1 VPYRI
6 VFTREARDQLDQLY
20 TYISAAS
27 DVETASRFVNGIIDH
42 IATLEEFPKRGTPR
56 VDICSDLRT
65 LSWRRRVTIA
75 FVVEQLDVVVIG
87 IFYGGR
93 DFETLLKDE

>member
-1 VPYRI
+1 
-6 VFTREARDQLDQLY
+6 
-20 TYISAAS
+20 
-27 DVETASRFVNGIIDH
+27 
-42 IATLEEFPKRGTPR
+42 
-56 VDICSDLRT
+56 
-65 LSWRRRVTIA
+65 VTIA